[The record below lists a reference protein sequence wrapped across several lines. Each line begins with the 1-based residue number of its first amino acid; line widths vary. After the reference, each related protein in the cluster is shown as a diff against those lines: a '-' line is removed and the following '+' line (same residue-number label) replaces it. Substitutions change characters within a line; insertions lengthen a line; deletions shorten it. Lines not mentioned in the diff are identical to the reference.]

1 MGRKIAL
8 LMTYCLIMPMIIAAL
23 PKANA
28 DTTFVKLMS
37 DTTELGPEDAVGKTF
52 EINCTIENVEL
63 LYGVDIQIT
72 WPTEYIEYVDHN
84 KTIPRGTQWPNGI
97 LYSPTIPVKDDVDET
112 ASMPG
117 AAPETRYWLAEAS
130 MAPAEKFNG
139 TGTAFEM
146 VFRIKKHPMIT
157 DTYIHIN
164 ITSSTLANFYG
175 DPIDHVRINCTILLH
190 GKLQPPGPQIKINSI
205 NYKGTVPYFADIN
218 VSILNLDQYW
228 DLGGFDLKIK
238 YNPKLMQAIDIKI
251 DPDEWF
257 TNCWPNGI
265 LVVKNE
271 TDNLLGRV
279 WVAVIGIPGDGGDHT
294 PPSGNA
300 TLFTIT
306 FEFSASG
313 PIEKILD
320 TFSLA
325 GFPHPEREEPPYNNS
340 ESSVPIPFTVING
353 FADVVG
359 IQQHTPLPGY
369 TVITESSSSV
379 SQILFTEGIPL
390 LLFNVTGAE
399 GYIGYCNVTI
409 PKDFMWST
417 DGWVVLINGIQVT
430 PMVTE
435 DEQNTYIYIEYSGGS
450 HNIAIIGSDVV
461 PEFNLLWTL
470 IILLGAII
478 ITVLTKMLKARKISS
493 PFFCRIKQKIITSVI
508 ATNCCHPFLENH

>member
-1 MGRKIAL
+1 MERKIAL
-8 LMTYCLIMPMIIAAL
+8 LMTYFLIMPLIIAAL

-28 DTTFVKLMS
+28 NTDTTFVKLIS
-37 DTTELGPEDAVGKTF
+37 NTTELGPEDAVGKTF
-52 EINCTIENVEL
+52 KINCTIENVEL

-84 KTIPRGTQWPNGI
+84 KTIPRGTKTGQWPNGI
-97 LYSPTIPVKDDVDET
+97 LYPPTIPVKDDVDET

-130 MAPAEKFNG
+130 MAPAPTFNG

-164 ITSSTLANFYG
+164 ITSSTLADFYG
-175 DPIDHVRINCTILLH
+175 NPIDHVRINCTILLH
-190 GKLQPPGPQIKINSI
+190 GKLQPPGPQVKINSI
-205 NYKGTVPYFADIN
+205 NYKGTVPYIADIN

-238 YNPKLMQAIDIKI
+238 YNPKLMQVIGIKI

-257 TNCWPNGI
+257 TNCWPNSI
-265 LVVKNE
+265 FVVKNE

-294 PPSGNA
+294 PPTGNA
-300 TLFTIT
+300 TLCTIT

-325 GFPHPEREEPPYNNS
+325 GFPHPERGEPPYNNS

-353 FADVVG
+353 FANVVG
-359 IQQHTPLPGY
+359 IRQHTPLPGY
-369 TVITESSSSV
+369 TVMTESNSSV
-379 SQILFTEGIPL
+379 SQISFTEGIPL

-409 PKDFMWST
+409 PKIFMWSA
-417 DGWVVLINGIQVT
+417 DGWVVLIDGIQASA
-430 PMVTE
+430 PHAIVTE
-435 DEQNTYIYIEYSGGS
+435 DGQNTYIYIEYSGDTHS
-450 HNIAIIGSDVV
+450 IAIVGSGVV

-470 IILLGAII
+470 TILLGAII
-478 ITVLTKMLKARKISS
+478 ITVLTKMLKARKNSS
-493 PFFCRIKQKIITSVI
+493 PLFFVVGQKILPASSMS
-508 ATNCCHPFLENH
+508 